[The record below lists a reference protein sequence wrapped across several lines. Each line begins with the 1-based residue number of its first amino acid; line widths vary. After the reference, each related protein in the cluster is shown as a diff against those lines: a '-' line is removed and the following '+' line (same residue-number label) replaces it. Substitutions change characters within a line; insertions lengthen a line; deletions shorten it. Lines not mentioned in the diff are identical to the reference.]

1 MKNLEIIAELKKN
14 LNKIIEINDSIL
26 GGLPD
31 ELKAQTQNIRED
43 IQNVTQAVKEGDLS
57 KLNAIKEKYAN
68 HSNNK

>member
-43 IQNVTQAVKEGDLS
+43 IQNVTQGVKEGDLS